1 MVTVYIIVVV
11 LLGIIIISTDR
22 MNDDSLESKINT
34 FLKSDKRIKRC
45 N

>member
-1 MVTVYIIVVV
+1 MVTVYITVV
-11 LLGIIIISTDR
+11 LLGIIIISADR
-22 MNDDSLESKINT
+22 MNDDSLESRNT

>member
-1 MVTVYIIVVV
+1 MVTAYIMVVV
-11 LLGIIIISTDR
+11 LIGIIIISADR
-22 MNDDSLESKINT
+22 MNDDSLESRINT

>member
-1 MVTVYIIVVV
+1 MITVYIIVVV
-11 LLGIIIISTDR
+11 LLGIIIISADR

>member
-11 LLGIIIISTDR
+11 LLGIIIISADR
-22 MNDDSLESKINT
+22 VNDDSLESRINT

-45 N
+45 S

>member
-1 MVTVYIIVVV
+1 MVTAYIMVVV
-11 LLGIIIISTDR
+11 LIGIIIISVDR
-22 MNDDSLESKINT
+22 MNDDSLEGKINA

>member
-1 MVTVYIIVVV
+1 MVTVYIMVVV
-11 LLGIIIISTDR
+11 LLGIIMISADR
-22 MNDDSLESKINT
+22 MNDDSLESSINT

>member
-1 MVTVYIIVVV
+1 MVTVYITVV
-11 LLGIIIISTDR
+11 LLGIIIISADR

>member
-11 LLGIIIISTDR
+11 LLGIIIISADR
-22 MNDDSLESKINT
+22 VNDDSLESKINT

>member
-11 LLGIIIISTDR
+11 LLGIIIISADI

>member
-11 LLGIIIISTDR
+11 LLGIIIISVDR
-22 MNDDSLESKINT
+22 MNDDSLESRINT
-34 FLKSDKRIKRC
+34 FLKSDKRIKRG

>member
-1 MVTVYIIVVV
+1 MVTVYITVV
-11 LLGIIIISTDR
+11 LLGIIIISADR
-22 MNDDSLESKINT
+22 MNDDSLESSINT